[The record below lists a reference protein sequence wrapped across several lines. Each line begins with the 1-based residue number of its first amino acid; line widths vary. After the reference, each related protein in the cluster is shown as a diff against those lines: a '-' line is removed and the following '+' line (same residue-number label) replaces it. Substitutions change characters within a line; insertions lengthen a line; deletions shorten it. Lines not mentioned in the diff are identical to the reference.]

1 MAWDVEGTDQFADWY
16 GSLDHETQDDV
27 IAAVAKLEERGPGLG
42 RPLVDTI
49 KGSRYPNMKEL
60 RPLGGNIRILFA
72 FDPRRTAILLLG
84 GDKTHR
90 WTEWYEQM
98 IPVADWLYG
107 EYLDSLKKEVTTS

>member
-1 MAWDVEGTDQFADWY
+1 MSWEIEGTDEFADWY

-27 IAAVAKLEERGPGLG
+27 IAAVSKLEERGPGPG

-72 FDPRRTAILLLG
+72 FDLRRTAILLIG

-90 WTEWYEQM
+90 WSEWYATM
-98 IPVADWLYG
+98 IPVADRLYE
-107 EYLDSLKKEVTTS
+107 EYLDQLKREESSS